1 MSEKLCLSSTL
12 PSALKEELQMIPNWE
27 EHSLHW
33 NTDLLAIKT
42 LNSFVSFKNRINE
55 IEEGGNHVEVEE
67 LG

>member
-12 PSALKEELQMIPNWE
+12 PSALKEELQMIPNWK

-67 LG
+67 LH